1 MMAMMVA
8 FSLQAHPDG
17 ATPYYYPS
25 TFIYGFVDGCA
36 EKIEQS
42 QMDWVGQ
49 MWPENVRSVC
59 GCVVDA
65 LRHSMEYNEVEGEE
79 PTPMVQAI
87 VDVTLPIC
95 IQEEQINVLQKD
107 SSLGD

>member
-42 QMDWVGQ
+42 QMGLGRSNVACKCSFSLWVC
-49 MWPENVRSVC
+49 R
-59 GCVVDA
+59 
-65 LRHSMEYNEVEGEE
+65 
-79 PTPMVQAI
+79 
-87 VDVTLPIC
+87 
-95 IQEEQINVLQKD
+95 
-107 SSLGD
+107 